1 MKRHLLFAAIALSVP
16 AIAHAGD
23 RDADR
28 SAQREAG
35 DGVPAQLDTDQR
47 NGYRAAFTAIRES
60 RWTDAQ
66 IALDSMKT
74 GPLHAIARAELYLAK
89 GSPKVELAPILE
101 LLAQAPE
108 LPQGE
113 QLARLAKLRGAAE
126 MPLLPATQRMIWHDA
141 PPVRTRLKSIRSDA
155 AAAQIAT
162 AMQPLIK
169 IDDAVGAEA
178 LVESRS
184 SELTPEALTEWRQ
197 KVAWIYYTV
206 GRDADARRVAALAQ
220 AGVGEFAP
228 VADWV
233 QGLAAWRQKDCAGA
247 QTAFAASAQR
257 SGDVERRSAGLYWAS
272 RADMACGRP
281 DLVGQRL
288 KVAAQHGETFYGLL
302 ARQALGMKEA
312 PSKAEQFVAGD
323 WKVLEHRPNV
333 RVAAALA
340 EIGEDDLAG
349 DVIKQQA
356 RIGDA
361 REHASLT
368 RLSGRLGLP
377 GTQLWLTHNCPQG
390 ARPLN
395 EARYPTPDWTPD
407 RGWRVD
413 KSLVFAH
420 TLQESRFN
428 PTIQSAAGAYGL
440 MQIMPAAATDIGR
453 RQGRVI
459 ERADLSRPAVNMEVG
474 QSYIEQLRDQSFTGG
489 LLPKV
494 IAAYNAGPTPV
505 TNWNY
510 QIRDNGDP
518 LLYIESIPYWET
530 RGYVMTVLR
539 NYWMYEKKDGRDSS
553 SRAALSQGLW
563 PKVPGTKGGTAVRMQ
578 ASAAGTASLIGVN

>member
-1 MKRHLLFAAIALSVP
+1 MKTRFFLAAMALVAP
-16 AIAHAGD
+16 LGAHADD
-23 RDADR
+23 RGTDR
-28 SAQREAG
+28 SERREAS
-35 DGVPAQLDTDQR
+35 DGVPAQLDAAQR
-47 NGYRAAFTAIRES
+47 AGYRAAFAAIREG
-60 RWTDAQ
+60 RWTDVQ

-74 GPLHAIARAELYLAK
+74 GPLHAVVRAELYLAK
-89 GSPKVELAPILE
+89 GSPRVELPQIAA
-101 LLAQAPE
+101 LLAEAPE

-113 QLARLAKLRGAAE
+113 QLARLAKLRGATE
-126 MPLLPATQRMIWHDA
+126 MPMLPAAQRLIWYDA
-141 PPVRTRLKSIRSDA
+141 PPVRTRARSVQSDA
-155 AAAQIAT
+155 AAAQIAG

-169 IDDAVGAEA
+169 ADDAAGAEA
-178 LVESRS
+178 LVEGKAP
-184 SELTPEALTEWRQ
+184 ELAPEALTEWRQ
-197 KVAWIYYTV
+197 KVAWMYYTV

-220 AGVGEFAP
+220 AGSGEFASL
-228 VADWV
+228 ADWV

-247 QTAFAASAQR
+247 QTAFAAVAQR
-257 SGDVERRSAGLYWAS
+257 ASDTEKRSAGLYWAS

-302 ARQALGMKEA
+302 ARQALGIREV
-312 PSKAEQFVAGD
+312 PSKAEKFVAAD
-323 WKVLEHRPNV
+323 WKALERRPNV
-333 RVAAALA
+333 RVAAALV
-340 EIGEDDLAG
+340 EVGEDGLAA

-356 RIGDA
+356 KIGDA
-361 REHASLT
+361 GEHGSLT

-377 GTQLWLTHNCPQG
+377 GTQLWLTHNCPVG
-390 ARPLN
+390 ARPIS

-407 RGWRVD
+407 GGWRVD

-428 PTIQSAAGAYGL
+428 PTVQSPAGAYGL

-453 RQGRVI
+453 KQGRVI
-459 ERADLSRPAVNMEVG
+459 ARTDLSRPSTNIEVG
-474 QSYIEQLRDQSFTGG
+474 QAYIEQLRDQSFTGG

-494 IAAYNAGPTPV
+494 IAAYNAGPLPV
-505 TNWNY
+505 SNWNY

-553 SRAALSQGLW
+553 SRSALSQGLW
-563 PKVPGTKGGTAVRMQ
+563 PKVPGTQGGTAVRMQ
-578 ASAAGTASLIGVN
+578 ASVAGAASIARAN